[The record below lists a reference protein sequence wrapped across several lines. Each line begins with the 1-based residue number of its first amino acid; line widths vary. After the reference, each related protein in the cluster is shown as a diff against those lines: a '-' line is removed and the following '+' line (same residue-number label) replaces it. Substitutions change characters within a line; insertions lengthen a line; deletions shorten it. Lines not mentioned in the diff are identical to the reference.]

1 MSRMTAKEKEMNKTL
16 DRMIEKA
23 KTDFQVRDIICYD
36 SVFYRVTINRQ
47 PTAARYT
54 RRGTVTVLDPEV
66 MKPLQN
72 SDGERVQK
80 EYYISNNEDGVW
92 EKKIKEKIRL
102 KIIEM
107 HLQLSPTLKHIR
119 VEEEDVWELNLNEAL
134 NLYGKG
140 ALEHRYRNDTHGKQY
155 LNKLY
160 RLSNELGDI
169 PLRKISGRDIR
180 KLCAS
185 IAPST
190 ALNYLNCL
198 NDFINYLEI
207 EKHTST
213 GLIPII
219 TDAIK
224 TQRRAKNKGSGRGYE
239 KKSMTDVLPNAIEQK
254 INQMC
259 ANRMMKEP

>member
-1 MSRMTAKEKEMNKTL
+1 MHNCAHKL
-16 DRMIEKA
+16 
-23 KTDFQVRDIICYD
+23 
-36 SVFYRVTINRQ
+36 
-47 PTAARYT
+47 
-54 RRGTVTVLDPEV
+54 
-66 MKPLQN
+66 
-72 SDGERVQK
+72 
-80 EYYISNNEDGVW
+80 
-92 EKKIKEKIRL
+92 RL
-102 KIIEM
+102 
-107 HLQLSPTLKHIR
+107 HIR
-119 VEEEDVWELNLNEAL
+119 VEEEDVRELNLNEAL

-140 ALEHRYRNDTHGKQY
+140 ALEHRYCNDTHGKQY

-213 GLIPII
+213 GLILII

-254 INQMC
+254 INRNYSAPQSQHTFPSSARRIASKGFTPC
-259 ANRMMKEP
+259 FLAVLI